1 MIDDELYLSKRF
13 LSTLK
18 IISMHDSEMTTQPQY
33 LILLLCLCLVL
44 GQGACA
50 EAGATT
56 IYSYIDDRGNLVY
69 TDSPET
75 IPEKYRARVKTH
87 EQADSAS
94 KSPSLMQSMQQKIN
108 EQAKNY
114 GWSMP
119 SFHFA
124 MEGLTPAQSKI
135 VTYAGA
141 AAVVLLL
148 VMYLSTSQLVR
159 MLGLCLL
166 IVLGIGAPL
175 LMYVSDSGPLDTM
188 KKKAVTS
195 GQAQQDRLQQVP
207 R

>member
-1 MIDDELYLSKRF
+1 
-13 LSTLK
+13 
-18 IISMHDSEMTTQPQY
+18 MTTQPQH

-44 GQGACA
+44 GLGACV
-50 EAGATT
+50 ESWATT

-69 TDSPET
+69 TDSSDT
-75 IPEKYRARVKTH
+75 IPEKYRAKVKTH
-87 EQADSAS
+87 GQADSVS
-94 KSPSLMQSMQQKIN
+94 KSPSMMQSMQKKVR

-148 VMYLSTSQLVR
+148 MMYLSTSQLIR

-175 LMYVSDSGPLDTM
+175 LMYVSDGGPMDTM
-188 KKKAVTS
+188 KKKAAAS
-195 GQAQQDRLQQVP
+195 GQAQLDRLQQAP

>member
-1 MIDDELYLSKRF
+1 MVTR
-13 LSTLK
+13 
-18 IISMHDSEMTTQPQY
+18 DSEMATRIRH
-33 LILLLCLCLVL
+33 LILLIGLCIVL
-44 GQGACA
+44 GEGGCA
-50 EAGATT
+50 EVWATT

-69 TDSPET
+69 TDSSET
-75 IPEKYRARVKTH
+75 IPEKYRAKVKTH
-87 EQADSAS
+87 EQADSVS
-94 KSPSLMQSMQQKIN
+94 KSPSMMQSMQQTIK
-108 EQAKNY
+108 ERVKNY

-148 VMYLSTSQLVR
+148 MMYLSTSQLMR

-166 IVLGIGAPL
+166 IVLGIGAPVL
-175 LMYVSDSGPLDTM
+175 IYVSDSGPMDTM
-188 KKKAVTS
+188 KKKAVAS
-195 GQAQQDRLQQVP
+195 GQAQHDRLQQAP

>member
-1 MIDDELYLSKRF
+1 MVTRNSQMV
-13 LSTLK
+13 STLQ
-18 IISMHDSEMTTQPQY
+18 S
-33 LILLLCLCLVL
+33 LILMMCLCTML
-44 GQGACA
+44 GQGVCT
-50 EAGATT
+50 EAWATT

-75 IPEKYRARVKTH
+75 IPEKYRAKVKTH
-87 EQADSAS
+87 EQPDSVS
-94 KSPSLMQSMQQKIN
+94 KTPSMMQSMQQKVR

-148 VMYLSTSQLVR
+148 MMYLSKSQLIR

-166 IVLGIGAPL
+166 MVIGIGAPVL
-175 LMYVSDSGPLDTM
+175 IYVSDSGPMDVM
-188 KKKAVTS
+188 KKKAVSS
-195 GQAQQDRLQQVP
+195 GQAQQDRLQQVS

>member
-1 MIDDELYLSKRF
+1 MTRYTYQEISDRSY
-13 LSTLK
+13 K
-18 IISMHDSEMTTQPQY
+18 IMVTRNSEMVTKLQD
-33 LILLLCLCLVL
+33 LILLMCLCIML
-44 GQGACA
+44 GQGGA
-50 EAGATT
+50 EAWATT

-75 IPEKYRARVKTH
+75 IPEKYRTKVKTH
-87 EQADSAS
+87 EQPDSVS
-94 KSPSLMQSMQQKIN
+94 KTPSMMQSMQQKVR

-148 VMYLSTSQLVR
+148 MMYLSKSQLTR

-166 IVLGIGAPL
+166 MVIGIGAPVL
-175 LMYVSDSGPLDTM
+175 IYVSDSGPMDVM
-188 KKKAVTS
+188 KKKAVSS
-195 GQAQQDRLQQVP
+195 GQVQQDRLQQVP

>member
-1 MIDDELYLSKRF
+1 MYDSK
-13 LSTLK
+13 
-18 IISMHDSEMTTQPQY
+18 MTTRPQQ
-33 LILLLCLCLVL
+33 LIVLLCLCLVL
-44 GQGACA
+44 GQGIYG
-50 EAGATT
+50 ETWATT

-69 TDSPET
+69 TDASAT
-75 IPEKYRARVKTH
+75 IPEKYRSKVQTH
-87 EQADSAS
+87 EQPDSVS
-94 KSPSLMQSMQQKIN
+94 KTPSVIQSMQQKFKDQT
-108 EQAKNY
+108 ENY

-148 VMYLSTSQLVR
+148 LMYFSTSQFLR

-166 IVLGIGAPL
+166 IVIGIGAPL
-175 LMYVSDSGPLDTM
+175 LIYVSESGPMDTM
-188 KKKAVTS
+188 KKKAVSS
-195 GQAQQDRLQQVP
+195 GQAQYDRLQQVS

>member
-1 MIDDELYLSKRF
+1 MIGNALYLPQRF
-13 LSTLK
+13 LSMLK
-18 IISMHDSEMTTQPQY
+18 IIVMHDSKMSTRPQQ
-33 LILLLCLCLVL
+33 LILLMGLCLVL
-44 GQGACA
+44 GQGAWA
-50 EAGATT
+50 ETWATT

-69 TDSPET
+69 TDDSAT
-75 IPEKYRARVKTH
+75 IPGKYRSKVQTH
-87 EQADSAS
+87 EQPDSVS
-94 KSPSLMQSMQQKIN
+94 KTQSVMQSMQQKFR
-108 EQAKNY
+108 EHAKNY

-148 VMYLSTSQLVR
+148 MMYLSASQFLR
-159 MLGLCLL
+159 MLGLFLL
-166 IVLGIGAPL
+166 IVIGIGAPL
-175 LMYVSDSGPLDTM
+175 LIYVSDSGPMDTM
-188 KKKAVTS
+188 KKKAVSS

>member
-1 MIDDELYLSKRF
+1 MVTRN
-13 LSTLK
+13 
-18 IISMHDSEMTTQPQY
+18 SEMVAKLQD
-33 LILLLCLCLVL
+33 LMLLMCLCIML
-44 GQGACA
+44 GQGGYG
-50 EAGATT
+50 EAWATT

-69 TDSPET
+69 TDSAET
-75 IPEKYRARVKTH
+75 IPEKYRAKVKTH
-87 EQADSAS
+87 EQPDSAS
-94 KSPSLMQSMQQKIN
+94 KTPTMMQSMQQKVR
-108 EQAKNY
+108 EQVKNY

-135 VTYAGA
+135 VTYAGT

-148 VMYLSTSQLVR
+148 MMYLSKSQLMR

-166 IVLGIGAPL
+166 MVIGIGAPVL
-175 LMYVSDSGPLDTM
+175 IYVSDSGPMDVM
-188 KKKAVTS
+188 KKKAVSS

>member
-1 MIDDELYLSKRF
+1 
-13 LSTLK
+13 
-18 IISMHDSEMTTQPQY
+18 MHDREMTTQPQH
-33 LILLLCLCLVL
+33 LILLLGLCLVL
-44 GQGACA
+44 GLGVCA
-50 EAGATT
+50 EVRAAT

-87 EQADSAS
+87 EQADSVS
-94 KSPSLMQSMQQKIN
+94 KSPSMMQSMQQKIK

-114 GWSMP
+114 GWSLP

-148 VMYLSTSQLVR
+148 MMYLSTSQLMR
-159 MLGLCLL
+159 MLGMCLL